1 MKLWIMKRDNTWTL
15 LSGILIVAGF
25 LLRAVGVLRWGD
37 MALITAT
44 VIAGAPI
51 FVKAYEALRQKLFSI
66 ELLVSIAVIGAL
78 YLREYNES
86 SIVTFLFL
94 FGAYLEK
101 KTLEKTRS
109 SIKKLTEVAP
119 QEAIRLEGGERVT
132 IPIDEVEVG
141 DRLVVL
147 PGGKVP
153 VDGIVIQGEG
163 SIDQSAVTGES
174 EPVTK
179 TIDDTVFSGTIL
191 DGGYIEMIA
200 EKVGDDTTFS
210 KIIELV
216 EEAQDSKSKTER
228 FLDRFAHYY
237 TPGVVVLSLLVYL
250 ITRDL
255 HLSITFLVVACPG
268 ALVIGA
274 PVSNVAGIGN
284 GAKNGVL
291 IKGGEV
297 MEQMAKVD
305 TLIFDKTG
313 TLTVGKPEVTDLT
326 IFGEMDRTRLL
337 ALLAK
342 SETLSEHHLGRA
354 ILRYADENDA
364 DYKAL
369 EITEGNAIKGQGLTA
384 IVDGVEVVAGNR
396 KLMKARGIDLPD
408 EGETFALEREKLCN
422 TAVFVA
428 IDGVFSGVASIADA
442 IRSDAKSTLAKMR
455 AKGIVEIIMLTGD
468 NAHTAKAVA
477 DQLDIDTYYAEL
489 MPQDKVTHVKALK
502 EKGAV
507 VAMAGD
513 GINDAPAIA
522 TADIGIAMGKG
533 TDVSMETADIVLMA
547 DSLTQYAHAYT
558 LAKATYRNVRQ
569 NIAIALIVVAFLLS
583 GVLFGFI
590 NLASGMFVH
599 EGSILVVILNAMRLL
614 GFK

>member
-1 MKLWIMKRDNTWTL
+1 M
-15 LSGILIVAGF
+15 
-25 LLRAVGVLRWGD
+25 
-37 MALITAT
+37 
-44 VIAGAPI
+44 
-51 FVKAYEALRQKLFSI
+51 
-66 ELLVSIAVIGAL
+66 
-78 YLREYNES
+78 
-86 SIVTFLFL
+86 
-94 FGAYLEK
+94 
-101 KTLEKTRS
+101 
-109 SIKKLTEVAP
+109 
-119 QEAIRLEGGERVT
+119 
-132 IPIDEVEVG
+132 
-141 DRLVVL
+141 
-147 PGGKVP
+147 
-153 VDGIVIQGEG
+153 IVIQGEG

-408 EGETFALEREKLCN
+408 EGETLHSSAKN
-422 TAVFVA
+422 SA
-428 IDGVFSGVASIADA
+428 IPPYSS
-442 IRSDAKSTLAKMR
+442 
-455 AKGIVEIIMLTGD
+455 
-468 NAHTAKAVA
+468 
-477 DQLDIDTYYAEL
+477 
-489 MPQDKVTHVKALK
+489 P
-502 EKGAV
+502 
-507 VAMAGD
+507 
-513 GINDAPAIA
+513 
-522 TADIGIAMGKG
+522 
-533 TDVSMETADIVLMA
+533 
-547 DSLTQYAHAYT
+547 
-558 LAKATYRNVRQ
+558 
-569 NIAIALIVVAFLLS
+569 
-583 GVLFGFI
+583 
-590 NLASGMFVH
+590 
-599 EGSILVVILNAMRLL
+599 
-614 GFK
+614 